1 MKTIYIGIA
10 LFIITFI
17 FTFIFD
23 YIVAVKIVKE
33 KENEIYRKG
42 HSDGYDKG
50 YDDCIDNI
58 KVFGYDKIVG
68 NESITM
74 DEFLEKINS
83 AEENDESNDDK

>member
-1 MKTIYIGIA
+1 MEITYIGIV
-10 LFIITFI
+10 LVI
-17 FTFIFD
+17 FVLIVD
-23 YIVAVKIVKE
+23 YIVEVKIVKE
-33 KENEIYRKG
+33 KEDEIYRKG

-68 NESITM
+68 NENITM

-83 AEENDESNDDK
+83 VEENNESNDDK

>member
-1 MKTIYIGIA
+1 MEIIYIGIA
-10 LFIITFI
+10 LVI
-17 FTFIFD
+17 FVLIVD
-23 YIVAVKIVKE
+23 YIVEVKIVKE
-33 KENEIYRKG
+33 KEDEIYRKG

-68 NESITM
+68 NENITM

>member
-1 MKTIYIGIA
+1 METIYIGIV
-10 LFIITFI
+10 LVI
-17 FTFIFD
+17 FVLIVD
-23 YIVAVKIVKE
+23 YIVEVKIVKE
-33 KENEIYRKG
+33 KEDEIYRKG

-68 NESITM
+68 NENITM

-83 AEENDESNDDK
+83 AEENDKSNDDK